1 MNEAEL
7 KKYEQELNA
16 KQAELNKKEA
26 GLAKR
31 ELDASNSYQKLFE
44 EKFKSIVEPLELREK
59 EITEK
64 EEQLAIKRAELIK
77 DFENRFAKRE
87 SELTAKEVS
96 ITEKTLAAQNEIS
109 NLKVKMLKDV
119 ESNCAAINEKNLK
132 ELTAEME
139 KVREANK
146 SREAVLDSQIAQI
159 TKEKDQAILNEKTA
173 KEVIA
178 SKEAYIKAITSEIAE
193 LKGKID
199 ELENINEP
207 LKSEIAAL
215 KTANEKLN
223 ELIKEKDDELKKL
236 ETLKASLGE
245 KSVEYYLNKI
255 TELGKE
261 EENLKIKNEEF
272 IRNQKRFELDKKIYE
287 TRNKS
292 LNDKEDKIEDQ
303 IKIACAYRIQSVE
316 AQLKTAEE
324 EAGRLRQQ
332 IRERDRIINTYGD
345 FKELQEKA
353 VLNNKIEEL
362 QSILAHKEEILA
374 KHPTEYMDME
384 IGKLEESK
392 RQFELQKREFDKKEQ
407 DYISLQ
413 SQNGDL
419 IQKLHEAEIAKKTA
433 ERERAL
439 IQDAYD
445 RLTATNAN
453 ESNEQERIKAINT
466 PLIIGENLLPKMEE
480 EPESE
485 KKWLD
490 DICKGIDNFGLHFP
504 RRIINAFHTSLKTS
518 EMSPL
523 TVLAGV
529 SGTGKSELPRL
540 YSHFGGINF
549 LGIPVQPN
557 WDCQESML
565 GYFNSIDNYFDAQD
579 VLRLLAQSQR
589 YPNDNL
595 GLNDTMTLIL
605 LDEMNLANVELYFS
619 DFLSKLETRRGCDDD
634 HVPTLGVKIGAKMPD
649 WQLKLGR
656 NVLWTGTMNQ
666 DETTKTL
673 SDKVLDRGIVINFPR
688 PKTFVRRSGKI
699 NQLGRPSDLL
709 PKDTWNK
716 WLLKASETPFTDK
729 EIEEYKKT
737 IQDINDLLGATGRAL
752 GHRVWQSIE
761 SYMANYPDV
770 VYAEDSETK
779 KKAMDCAFEDQ
790 IVQKVMPKLRGIE
803 TRGEQGKV
811 LGGIRNLIPAT
822 LHPDFDNAKNQGY
835 GQFMWCSSNY
845 ILNDDEQENTETRT
859 EVNEEKKIEESV
871 IAEHTTETSLVEES
885 GVDSDFN
892 SVFTYIEAH
901 KNAFKNDENK
911 IAEYIMRQKPDMKK
925 QNAIN
930 LAENVI
936 NRLYGNN
943 K

>member
-1 MNEAEL
+1 MTEAEL
-7 KKYEQELNA
+7 KKFEQDLNA

-31 ELDASNSYQKLFE
+31 ELEASNSYQKLFE
-44 EKFKSIVEPLELREK
+44 EKFKSVVEPLVIREK
-59 EITEK
+59 ELTKK
-64 EEQLAIKRAELIK
+64 EEQLAKKNAELLK
-77 DFENRFAKRE
+77 DYEDKFAKKE
-87 SELTAKEVS
+87 SELSAKEVS
-96 ITEKTLAAQNEIS
+96 LTEKMISAQTEIA
-109 NLKVKMLKDV
+109 NLKAKMLKEV
-119 ESNCAAINEKNLK
+119 ESNCSAINEKNLK
-132 ELTAEME
+132 ELTVEME

-146 SREAVLDSQIAQI
+146 SREALLESKIAQLI
-159 TKEKDQAILNEKTA
+159 KEKDQAVLNENAAKEEIATKETYIKNITTEIATLKGQILN
-173 KEVIA
+173 
-178 SKEAYIKAITSEIAE
+178 
-193 LKGKID
+193 
-199 ELENINEP
+199 LENINKPLQSEIEALKAANKQLNALILEKEKELKALES
-207 LKSEIAAL
+207 LKS
-215 KTANEKLN
+215 
-223 ELIKEKDDELKKL
+223 
-236 ETLKASLGE
+236 SLGNN
-245 KSVEYYLNKI
+245 SVEYYLTKI
-255 TELGKE
+255 TDLENE
-261 EENLKIKNEEF
+261 EQKLKIQSEELS
-272 IRNQKRFELDKKIYE
+272 RSQKKFELERKIYD

-292 LNDKEDKIEDQ
+292 LNDKETKIDEQ
-303 IKIACAYRIQSVE
+303 IKFACAYKIQSVE
-316 AQLKTAEE
+316 SQLKSAVEE
-324 EAGRLRQQ
+324 TERLRQV
-332 IRERDRIINTYGD
+332 IRDRDRIISTYGD
-345 FKELQEKA
+345 FSEIEEKSA
-353 VLNNKIEEL
+353 LKKQINEL

-384 IGKLEESK
+384 IGKFEESK
-392 RQFELQKREFDKKEQ
+392 RQFELQKREFDKKEE

-413 SQNGDL
+413 SQNGEL
-419 IQKLHEAEIAKKTA
+419 IQKLHEAEIAQKTA

-466 PLIIGENLLPKMEE
+466 PFITGEKYLPIMEE

-485 KKWLD
+485 KEWLD
-490 DICKGIDNFGLHFP
+490 NICKGINDFGLFFP
-504 RRIINAFHTSLKTS
+504 RRIINAFHTSLKTA

-589 YPNDNL
+589 DANDNL
-595 GLNDTMTLIL
+595 GLNDSMTLIL

-699 NQLGRPSDLL
+699 NQLGKPSDLL
-709 PKDTWNK
+709 SRNTWNK
-716 WLLKASETPFTDK
+716 WLLKASETSFTDK
-729 EIEEYKKT
+729 EIEDYKKT
-737 IQDINDLLGATGRAL
+737 IQDINDLLGSTGRAL

-761 SYMANYPDV
+761 TYMANYPDV
-770 VYAEDSETK
+770 VYAEDPESK
-779 KKAMDCAFEDQ
+779 KKSMDCAFEDQ

-803 TRGEQGKV
+803 TRGDQGKV
-811 LGGIRNLIPAT
+811 LDGIRTLIPVT
-822 LHPDFDNAKNQGY
+822 LHPDFNNAKNQGY

-845 ILNDDEQENTETRT
+845 ILNDDEQENTEKTT
-859 EVNEEKKIEESV
+859 DVNEKKKNEESV
-871 IAEHTTETSLVEES
+871 IVENTVEKS
-885 GVDSDFN
+885 VPEEMGGDYDFN
-892 SVFTYIEAH
+892 SIINHISAH
-901 KNAFKNDENK
+901 KNAFKKDETK
-911 IAEYIMRQKPDMKK
+911 IADYIMRQKPDMKK
-925 QNAIN
+925 ENAHN
-930 LAENVI
+930 LAKVVI
-936 NRLYGNN
+936 NRVYGNN